1 MSEILWAL
9 LGDGSHW
16 PSAYKLEL
24 PPQSRIHLVFHVS
37 LLKKAI
43 QPSAVPQ
50 PLPSTLNED
59 LVFVVTPQEL
69 LDVRT
74 MTQGDI
80 EVLIQWQNL
89 HLTENSLGVSS
100 LHL

>member
-1 MSEILWAL
+1 VFAILWAL
-9 LGDGSHW
+9 PGDGSHW
-16 PSAYKLEL
+16 PSRLQIGVTSTQQNT
-24 PPQSRIHLVFHVS
+24 PVFHVS

-43 QPSAVPQ
+43 QPSTVPQ

-59 LVFVVTPQEL
+59 LVLVATPKEI

-74 MTQGDI
+74 TTQGDL

-89 HLTENSLGVSS
+89 MYL
-100 LHL
+100 